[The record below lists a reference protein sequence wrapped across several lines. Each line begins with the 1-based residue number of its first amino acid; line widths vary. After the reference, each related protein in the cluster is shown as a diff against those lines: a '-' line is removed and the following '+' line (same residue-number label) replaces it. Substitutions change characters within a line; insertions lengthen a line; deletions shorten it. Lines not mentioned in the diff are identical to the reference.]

1 MKALQAFVES
11 TQEVVTGEVH
21 IKLFKGSATVIGTR
35 SPLSLYKMDLS
46 TYGAS
51 DGFNH
56 EAAQGFIELYTLPL
70 KVQSVQAA
78 QVEGTNGISA
88 DMLGRIN
95 TKVKTQVH

>member
-1 MKALQAFVES
+1 MTALLAFVES
-11 TQEVVTGEVH
+11 TQEVVTGEVNL
-21 IKLFKGSATVIGTR
+21 KLFKGSATVIGTR

-46 TYGAS
+46 TYGSS

-56 EAAQGFIELYTLPL
+56 EAAQGFLELYTLPL

-88 DMLGRIN
+88 EMLGHMN
-95 TKVKTQVH
+95 TKIKTKAH